1 MMTLR
6 LIYGHHIIA
15 AYKRGNNRYLEKKC
29 FPCNKSPTTPSNKFA
44 NDELMQVVF
53 YLQGTF
59 IPKDSCGTIALMV
72 FMMLFYSSAPMKKTL

>member
-1 MMTLR
+1 MDIIL
-6 LIYGHHIIA
+6 LLHIKGEIIDSW
-15 AYKRGNNRYLEKKC
+15 KKKC

-59 IPKDSCGTIALMV
+59 ILKDSCGTIALMV
-72 FMMLFYSSAPMKKTL
+72 LMIFFYRSAPMKKTL